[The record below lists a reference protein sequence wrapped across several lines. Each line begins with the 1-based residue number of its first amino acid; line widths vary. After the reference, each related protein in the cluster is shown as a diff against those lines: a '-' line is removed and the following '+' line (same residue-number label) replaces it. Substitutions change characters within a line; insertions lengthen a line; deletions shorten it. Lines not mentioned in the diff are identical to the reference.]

1 MSRKVVK
8 VSKGQKGWGGPLF
21 LEETDSLK
29 YVASVTGGGIHPVAR
44 KIADLLGVEA
54 IDGFNSKVEPHEMI
68 CAVIDC
74 GGTARCGVYPK
85 LGVKT
90 VDIHAITPSGPLM
103 KFMEEDNFVSGVT
116 VDEIEMADG
125 TQPAPT
131 YVTRAERKAEVDKVK
146 EEVNAKRATDSPL
159 IRVINRIGR
168 AVGGVVGVF
177 YQAAR
182 DTIDIVIKNVI
193 PFMAFISMMI
203 GLITYTGIGDVI
215 ANAVKPLAGNIF
227 GMLILSFISAIP
239 FLSPVL
245 GPGAV
250 IAQVVGVLVGVEI
263 GNGNIEPSMA
273 LPALFAINSQ
283 VGGDFI
289 PVGLTLAE
297 AEPETVEV
305 GVPAVLFSR
314 MITGPIAVLI
324 AWLASFGMY

>member
-1 MSRKVVK
+1 V
-8 VSKGQKGWGGPLF
+8 
-21 LEETDSLK
+21 
-29 YVASVTGGGIHPVAR
+29 
-44 KIADLLGVEA
+44 
-54 IDGFNSKVEPHEMI
+54 
-68 CAVIDC
+68 
-74 GGTARCGVYPK
+74 
-85 LGVKT
+85 
-90 VDIHAITPSGPLM
+90 HAPFEKP
-103 KFMEEDNFVSGVT
+103 DNALVG
-116 VDEIEMADG
+116 
-125 TQPAPT
+125 
-131 YVTRAERKAEVDKVK
+131 
-146 EEVNAKRATDSPL
+146 
-159 IRVINRIGR
+159 VINKIGR
-168 AVGGVVGVF
+168 SVGGVVGVF

-203 GLITYTGIGDVI
+203 GLITFTGIGDVI
-215 ANAVKPLAGNIF
+215 ANAVKPLAGNVF

-239 FLSPVL
+239 FLSPIL

-263 GNGNIEPSMA
+263 GNGNIEPAMA

-314 MITGPIAVLI
+314 MITGPIAVVI
-324 AWLASFGMY
+324 AWLASFGLY